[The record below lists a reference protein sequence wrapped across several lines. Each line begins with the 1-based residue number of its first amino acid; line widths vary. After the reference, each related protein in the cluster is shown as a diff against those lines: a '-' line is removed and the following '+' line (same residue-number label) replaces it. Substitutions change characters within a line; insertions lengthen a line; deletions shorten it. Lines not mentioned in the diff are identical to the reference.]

1 MMQKIQRFGGAMIT
15 PVLLFAFNGIM
26 LALSMAFQNED
37 ILGAIAAEGT
47 FWRNFWGVI
56 EQGGWVVFTQL
67 EILFVIG
74 LPIGLAKKAAARA
87 SLAAFTVYMIW
98 NTFIN
103 AIMSTWDFGIDISDV
118 EAIGVKTIG
127 GVATL
132 DTNLIGAILIS
143 AFVVWLHNRFYDTE
157 LPDWLGIFSGTS
169 FVVILGFFSALPLAY
184 LTAVIWPPIQGVIA
198 SLQGV
203 MASSGTVGV
212 GIYVFLEKIL
222 IPTGLHHFIYQP
234 FEFGPAIVEGGLQR
248 YWFENLPEIAAHT
261 GTLRSIIPAGGFLF
275 QNAAKLFYPVGIGA
289 AFLATSKPEKR
300 RTVMAL
306 IVPTALT
313 AMLTGITEPFEF
325 TFLFLAPQ
333 LFFVHALLS
342 ASLAMTIYSLGVAG
356 HIGGGLIAHISGFV
370 IPLINNHLN
379 SILIYWGVGLVFVA
393 IYFFIFRWAI
403 LKFDIKTPGRED
415 DDQDVK
421 MFSKQDYKDKK
432 ASSSAAAS
440 SGSSSGGN
448 AAEQK
453 ATGFLE
459 AMGGPDN
466 IADINNCTTRLRIS
480 VKDPDKLADDATF
493 KSHGAHGVVRN
504 GQAIQVIVGLDVPKV
519 RDAFE
524 SRVNND

>member
-1 MMQKIQRFGGAMIT
+1 M
-15 PVLLFAFNGIM
+15 
-26 LALSMAFQNED
+26 
-37 ILGAIAAEGT
+37 
-47 FWRNFWGVI
+47 
-56 EQGGWVVFTQL
+56 
-67 EILFVIG
+67 
-74 LPIGLAKKAAARA
+74 
-87 SLAAFTVYMIW
+87 
-98 NTFIN
+98 
-103 AIMSTWDFGIDISDV
+103 
-118 EAIGVKTIG
+118 
-127 GVATL
+127 
-132 DTNLIGAILIS
+132 
-143 AFVVWLHNRFYDTE
+143 
-157 LPDWLGIFSGTS
+157 
-169 FVVILGFFSALPLAY
+169 
-184 LTAVIWPPIQGVIA
+184 
-198 SLQGV
+198 
-203 MASSGTVGV
+203 
-212 GIYVFLEKIL
+212 
-222 IPTGLHHFIYQP
+222 
-234 FEFGPAIVEGGLQR
+234 
-248 YWFENLPEIAAHT
+248 
-261 GTLRSIIPAGGFLF
+261 F

-403 LKFDIKTPGRED
+403 LKFDITTPGRED